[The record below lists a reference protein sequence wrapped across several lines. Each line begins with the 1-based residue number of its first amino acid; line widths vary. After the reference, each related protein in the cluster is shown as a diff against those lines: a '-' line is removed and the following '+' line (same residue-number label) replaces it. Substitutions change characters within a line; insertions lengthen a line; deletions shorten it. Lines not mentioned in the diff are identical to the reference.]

1 MIDGAGNPMQAF
13 IHSSQL
19 HQLWPPNVLYFF
31 GTFETFETIGN
42 IEINE
47 TFEDKFKQL
56 EVTGLVK
63 PGKGLAQFC
72 QTIFRQMKLA
82 K

>member
-1 MIDGAGNPMQAF
+1 MYD
-13 IHSSQL
+13 
-19 HQLWPPNVLYFF
+19 LYIF

-42 IEINE
+42 IETYE

-72 QTIFRQMKLA
+72 QTMFHQMKFA

>member
-1 MIDGAGNPMQAF
+1 MFSIFLEHLEHLKHLNHLKHLKQ
-13 IHSSQL
+13 I
-19 HQLWPPNVLYFF
+19 
-31 GTFETFETIGN
+31 ETIGN
-42 IEINE
+42 IE
-47 TFEDKFKQL
+47 TFKDKFRQL

-72 QTIFRQMKLA
+72 QTMFRQMKLA